1 MMDFIKVALRDG
13 SGNEALMQLEFV
25 KQAQRY
31 HGARAFQFVND
42 YFLERTKKQTFI
54 DEQIFAQGY
63 EKEDFLKVLAKAKGK
78 DRPLY

>member
-1 MMDFIKVALRDG
+1 M
-13 SGNEALMQLEFV
+13 
-25 KQAQRY
+25 
-31 HGARAFQFVND
+31 ND

-78 DRPLY
+78 RPP